1 MATAKQLP
9 SGSWRCQVYSHS
21 VVVIDD
27 DGNIIYDKNGKP
39 KMRKIKKSFTSND
52 PTRRGKLE
60 AETMANEYL
69 LNRKEVDRKKQQKT
83 EMTLLEAIEKYIDQ
97 KSLTLSPST
106 IRDYDITKRCGFQ
119 DIMNIKLKD
128 FDEDV
133 IQDAVNR
140 ESRRPSNV
148 RSKNPKPISSK
159 RLHNEYGLLRT
170 VIKKYRK
177 DIDFESISL
186 PQVPPN
192 FKELVTPDAIFNIVK
207 GTDIELPVLL
217 AAWLSFTMSEIRGLT
232 KSKSIQGEYIT
243 IVEVLVRGK
252 NGEIRKEIAKNKYR
266 NRRHE
271 IPEYIKQLIDQVD
284 GDIIVPMSAS
294 TIYHKWKQLL
304 RKNNL
309 PDITFHDLRHVNASV
324 MALLRIPDKYAQE
337 RGGWKTDH
345 IMKSVYQ
352 QTFSEERKNVDK
364 IINTY
369 FEERIQK
376 SSSHESS
383 HEN

>member
-21 VVVIDD
+21 VVVTDD

-69 LNRKEVDRKKQQKT
+69 LNRKEVNRKKHQKT

-97 KSLTLSPST
+97 KSVALSPST
-106 IRDYDITKRCGFQ
+106 IRDYDTIKRCGFQ

-140 ESRRPSNV
+140 EARRPSNV

-159 RLHNEYGLLRT
+159 RLYNEFGLLRP
-170 VIKKYRK
+170 VLKKYRN
-177 DIDFESISL
+177 DINYDAISL
-186 PQVPPN
+186 PEIAPN
-192 FKELVTPDAIFNIVK
+192 YKELITPDVIFNIVK

-232 KSKSIQGEYIT
+232 KSKSIQGNYIT

-271 IPEYIKQLIDQVD
+271 IPEYIKQLIDHVD

-294 TIYHKWKQLL
+294 TIYHRWTRLL
-304 RKNNL
+304 EKNNL
-309 PDITFHDLRHVNASV
+309 PKITFHDLRHVNASV